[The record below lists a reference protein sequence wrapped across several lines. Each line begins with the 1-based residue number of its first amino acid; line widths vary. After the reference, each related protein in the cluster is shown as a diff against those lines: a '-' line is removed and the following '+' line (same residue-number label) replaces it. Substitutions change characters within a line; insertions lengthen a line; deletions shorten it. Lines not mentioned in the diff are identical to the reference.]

1 MRASTY
7 LDEAEGVGVVEDDLL
22 GLHVVCHLALL
33 VHASSLVP
41 GHKHVDSFHD
51 SLATAY
57 LVPAL
62 AAALLEI
69 THSL

>member
-33 VHASSLVP
+33 VHASSFVPEHKLVA
-41 GHKHVDSFHD
+41 SLHD
-51 SLATAY
+51 SLVTAY

>member
-1 MRASTY
+1 M
-7 LDEAEGVGVVEDDLL
+7 VEDDLL

-41 GHKHVDSFHD
+41 GHKLVDSLHD
-51 SLATAY
+51 SLHDSLVTAY